1 MNKLFRQISSMLS
14 LLLLL
19 MVAQSANAQHNPY
32 TDDKPLHFGFSLGVD
47 FLSYGV
53 VEADS
58 ILQVIRHG
66 THGTHGTD
74 TVYHARTSN
83 LGMGFSVGFIAD
95 LRLTRYLSLR
105 CCPGMHFG
113 ERTITYMSYQV
124 PDSLIRGTTCL
135 NNKPSVLCLPI
146 DIPFYLKWSAER
158 EVNYRPYVTL
168 GGGVSF
174 DLGRKKDKVL
184 LQKTFDYFLELGIGC
199 DLYFPWFKFAPELRY
214 RIGFNN
220 VLTPIDDCDNEK
232 WLLPKGD
239 FFYTDALS
247 RLTNQQISLVF
258 NFE

>member
-14 LLLLL
+14 LVFLLLVTQ
-19 MVAQSANAQHNPY
+19 VASAQHNPY

-58 ILQVIRHG
+58 ILQEIRHG
-66 THGTHGTD
+66 

-83 LGMGFSVGFIAD
+83 LGIGFSVGFIAD

-113 ERTITYMSYQV
+113 ERTITYMNYQV
-124 PDSLIRGTTCL
+124 PDSLIHGTTCL

-146 DIPFYLKWSAER
+146 DIPLYLKWSAER

-220 VLTPIDDCDNEK
+220 VLTPIADCEKEK